1 MIMENISTIILAYLI
16 TGAMFVV
23 ITLFKVIKFVVESD
37 EKDLTAVIAAK
48 KDLFSQ
54 AGWKICAWI
63 YAPISFSVIL
73 LAFLIA
79 AISSLFNRHRR

>member
-1 MIMENISTIILAYLI
+1 MEISTISILAYLI
-16 TGAMFVV
+16 TGGMFVV

-48 KDLFSQ
+48 KDLFHQ

-63 YAPISFSVIL
+63 YAPISFLVIL

-79 AISSLFNRHRR
+79 AISSLFNRHRQ

>member
-1 MIMENISTIILAYLI
+1 MENILTYYFI
-16 TGAMFVV
+16 TGCIFVV
-23 ITLFKVIKFVVESD
+23 ITLIRVIRFIVESD

-48 KDLFSQ
+48 KDLFNQ

-63 YAPISFSVIL
+63 YAPISFAFIL

-79 AISSLFNRHRR
+79 AISLLFRRR

>member
-1 MIMENISTIILAYLI
+1 MEISTISILTYLI
-16 TGAMFVV
+16 TGGMFVV

-37 EKDLTAVIAAK
+37 EKDFTAVIAAK

-63 YAPISFSVIL
+63 YAPISFAVIL

-79 AISSLFNRHRR
+79 AISSLFNRHRQ

>member
-1 MIMENISTIILAYLI
+1 MIMENSIIIILAYLI
-16 TGAMFVV
+16 TGGMFVV
-23 ITLFKVIKFVVESD
+23 ITLFKVIKFIVKSD

-48 KDLFSQ
+48 KDLFNQ

-63 YAPISFSVIL
+63 YAPISFAFIL

-79 AISSLFNRHRR
+79 AISSLFNRRCQ

>member
-1 MIMENISTIILAYLI
+1 MENISTIVLAYLI
-16 TGAMFVV
+16 TGGMFVV
-23 ITLFKVIKFVVESD
+23 ITLFKVIRFIVKSD
-37 EKDLTAVIAAK
+37 DKDITAVIAAK

-63 YAPISFSVIL
+63 YAPISFTFIL

-79 AISSLFNRHRR
+79 AISSLFNRHRQ